1 MDNGTTRR
9 MRHTAPAENGNSPE
23 VHAQGTSRAPS
34 IDPCRRWTRDIADLR
49 TRAARTKRHSV
60 SDSGLEDLLTDAL
73 AACDSLLFELAG
85 ARLELDRSVSSAKDD
100 AADWSFLFDRMPVAC
115 VATDANGVITNAN
128 RSAALLLNLSAKNL
142 GYRMLMHFFD
152 GRDSFSQLLQSL
164 TVELPPVRASLS
176 LRPRE
181 RASVG
186 TDVIVVPRTPG
197 DLTIWLWFLVPA
209 TRRQQPEES
218 HTAGA
223 VNGRRVPPLAEG
235 PADVSKAS

>member
-1 MDNGTTRR
+1 MDNDNGTTRQ
-9 MRHTAPAENGNSPE
+9 MGPTAPAEKGKGA
-23 VHAQGTSRAPS
+23 VGV
-34 IDPCRRWTRDIADLR
+34 DPCRRWARDIADLR
-49 TRAARTKRHSV
+49 TRAARSKRHSV

-152 GRDSFSQLLQSL
+152 GRDSFSRLLQSL

-186 TDVIVVPRTPG
+186 IDVIVIPRTPG

-218 HTAGA
+218 DTVGAG
-223 VNGRRVPPLAEG
+223 NSRRVSPLAER